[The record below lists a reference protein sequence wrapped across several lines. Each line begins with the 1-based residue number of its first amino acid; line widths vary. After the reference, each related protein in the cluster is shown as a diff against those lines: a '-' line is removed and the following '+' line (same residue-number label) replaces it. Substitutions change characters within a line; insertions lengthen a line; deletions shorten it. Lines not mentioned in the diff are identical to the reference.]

1 MNSLTF
7 DNSTA
12 IPVLAEIADR
22 ISCSIITS
30 TIEAAKTACQIAME
44 HSLPLSSTYKKIKKL
59 QEMSIVDVE
68 KIDLDGN
75 GKRIAYY
82 RSKIKSAEF
91 NLGGNKIVLHL
102 EKNDINSRHHVALG
116 VEVCSNR

>member
-22 ISCSIITS
+22 ISCSVITS
-30 TIEAAKTACQIAME
+30 TIEAAKTAYQIALE

-59 QEMSIVDVE
+59 QGMSIIHVE

-75 GKRIAYY
+75 GKRVAYY
-82 RSKIKSAEF
+82 RSRIKSAEF
-91 NLGGNKIVLHL
+91 NLRGDKIVLQL
-102 EKNDINSRHHVALG
+102 EKNDLNPRQTIALG
-116 VEVCSNR
+116 LNVFS

>member
-30 TIEAAKTACQIAME
+30 TIEVAKTACQIALE

-59 QEMSIVDVE
+59 QGMSIVHVE

-75 GKRIAYY
+75 GKKVAYY
-82 RSKIKSAEF
+82 RSRIKSAEF
-91 NLGGNKIVLHL
+91 SLSGSKTVLHL
-102 EKNDINSRHHVALG
+102 EKNDLNPLQT
-116 VEVCSNR
+116 VELDMNVYG

>member
-30 TIEAAKTACQIAME
+30 TIEAAKTACQIALE

-59 QEMSIVDVE
+59 QGMSIVHVE

-75 GKRIAYY
+75 GKKVAYY
-82 RSKIKSAEF
+82 RSRIKSAEF
-91 NLGGNKIVLHL
+91 SLCGNKTVLHL
-102 EKNDINSRHHVALG
+102 EKNDLNPRQTIKLDMRVYS
-116 VEVCSNR
+116 

>member
-22 ISCSIITS
+22 ISCSIIRS
-30 TIEAAKTACQIAME
+30 TIEAAKSACQISLE

-59 QEMSIVDVE
+59 QEMSIVHVE
-68 KIDLDGN
+68 KIDLDAN
-75 GKRIAYY
+75 GKKVAYY
-82 RSKIKSAEF
+82 RSRIRSAEF
-91 NLGGNKIVLHL
+91 NLRGDRMVLHL
-102 EKNDINSRHHVALG
+102 EKNDLNPRQTIALDAK
-116 VEVCSNR
+116 VYS